1 MFQPKLIVTDLD
13 GSALRDDKTLSK
25 KTIDAF
31 AKCHKAGIP
40 IAIATAR
47 YIAGAKPFADA
58 LHADFQI
65 LTDGTLVYQNNELIY
80 SNTMNLETTNAILQE
95 LYRLGHTS
103 HIAIP
108 TAYGLFRYPE
118 GENVPSSLQQSANA
132 EKFNSD
138 TTPATNANPL
148 STAKI
153 NNSEIAF
160 QRNEKGNT
168 IGFHFDITKP
178 FPYPA
183 NKMVVEIHN
192 EATAAQI
199 AEKCGCAQFRYRG
212 EDRYTFFHPTASKL
226 NAIRFITEKLG
237 ITLDDVLVFGD
248 DINDIEMIT
257 HCGWGVAMGNAI
269 DEVKTMADEVTD
281 TNENDGIAK
290 VLSRYC
296 LC

>member
-118 GENVPSSLQQSANA
+118 GE
-132 EKFNSD
+132 
-138 TTPATNANPL
+138 
-148 STAKI
+148 
-153 NNSEIAF
+153 
-160 QRNEKGNT
+160 KGNT
-168 IGFHFDITKP
+168 IGFHFDIAEP